1 MDADGTSNEADISGE
16 TSGTYTPVAAD
27 VGKKIKV
34 QVSFTDNGSN
44 AEGPLTSAAYPSN
57 APVAAAAGA
66 CPAVN
71 DWCTTLTVGL
81 EDQTHQQLYGFFDT
95 FGALVDTTID
105 DGDGTTWTVSQM
117 NIQDTSLEDLLN
129 INLDKFLPRGSV
141 FDLGGT
147 MFTTDTDSEQPGAGR
162 YAWLLPAGF
171 AWVDGQDV
179 TVSVKLP
186 ANAPATGVPVISG
199 KPQVGATLS
208 AGTTGIMDFD
218 GLTSVS
224 YTYQWIRVDVDGTS
238 NPVNVGTDDE
248 EYTLVPADEGKR
260 IKVQVTFTDDDSNA
274 EELTSD
280 AYLTLSHQSYPD
292 RGIMPARAAC
302 PAGNDWCATMTVVSQ
317 FVVGTAVKDFG
328 FSASPAYGALDDTSF
343 DYDGSTFT
351 VEAVGIRDPDNG
363 SGYHVRL
370 VLDVFVPRGTVFD
383 LNGYGFTT
391 DATSEQSSAGHYR
404 WDFPAGFRIAEGVEY
419 RVSLEVT
426 ENTPAE
432 GKPTISG
439 PAQVGRTL
447 TAATADITD
456 DEGLTTVSYE
466 YQWIAAGTDIGGATS
481 ATYTPTSSVQGDR
494 ITVRVTFDDD
504 ADNPETLTSEETAP
518 VVPDVASCG
527 GSAVWCSRL
536 TVEHGTP
543 DMDGEFEVGLATNI
557 GTPPESFGSLAGATF
572 THLGTSYTV
581 TQILASTDLVFATS
595 PNLPD
600 DGAGLSLHIQRLSG
614 TLELKLS
621 DRDSYNVSSNYP
633 TGTKLWIFHA
643 APGTGPANPPLL
655 RGYIPFNGDYR
666 QDTDEGTLL
675 TVSLFQVNSPP
686 VFPSTP
692 AMRSVAE
699 NTASAQDVGAVLTAT
714 DSDNDPLTYTLEGT
728 DAASFGIES
737 DSGQIFTIGGVNFD
751 HETKSTY
758 TVVVKADD
766 SNGGTDTIA
775 VTITVTDVNEPPAAP
790 AAPTVSAITGSTTSL
805 TVSWTAPANTG
816 PPIDDYD
823 LQYRQGNSGNFTN
836 GPQNVSGTPATI
848 DNLLEDTVY
857 QVQVRASND
866 EGTSGWSPSGSGRT
880 SGGDNTATE
889 VTILASSSSV
899 PYSTFHDA
907 TFTVMRTGLFTDALT
922 VTVNLTQDRPFLEAA
937 DLVRTV
943 RIEAGSSSQ
952 NLVVSGTQLQLPVTE
967 PVETGTLTATVAP
980 GTGYDIGSDASASV
994 DIVPFMT
1001 VRLEM
1006 ASYTVSEDV
1015 GSLSVKVIA
1024 RTGNGGAPPSSAF
1037 VLSISTESNTATV
1050 NQDYR
1055 LFSAETAFQPGTFS
1069 ADGTAWKAEKTVEV
1083 TILND
1088 TLDEPDESFSLQLQ
1102 RNPGLDNRILI
1113 VNSAGAAPANIQRST
1128 ITIEDDDLPA
1138 TPTVS
1143 FGASAYTAIEGVQS
1157 TAVTVQLIPADD
1169 REVTIQLTET
1179 PQGGASSAD
1188 YSGVPGSVTFAAG
1201 ETEQTFTVTATDD
1214 SVDDDGES
1222 VRLGFDTL
1230 PSGITLGSPSTAR
1243 VALVQDAG
1251 VTTWYVWFGESSYT
1265 VAEGG
1270 TTRITLHL
1278 NSPWKPEL
1286 NEALTVPL
1294 FDPQHEDGASADD
1307 YSGVPA
1313 SVTFQRGQTQTSF
1326 TVRATDDSED
1336 DDGESVVLHFR
1347 RLFPDDLEAGRYG
1360 ARVATLHLADNDGD
1374 TAVTVSFEAA
1384 NYTAA
1389 EGGATATVRLLLD
1402 TAPGRAVTIPL
1413 TPSHRGAT
1421 AGDYS
1426 GLPASV
1432 TFGASD
1438 TVQSFILTATD
1449 DSADDDRESVA
1460 IGFGSL
1466 PSKVSAGSP
1475 SEAVVQLT
1483 DNDHG
1488 HTSLQVRFDARAGT
1502 VRDGVEE
1509 GGGYRL
1515 GVSLNVTP
1523 GQTLTIPLTYSY
1535 LGGATAADF
1544 SNLPANVTFGTNA
1557 TSAGVTIRPVDD
1569 FEDDPGES
1577 LKVSFGSL
1585 PAGVSVGSWSGRST
1599 IIPVIDND
1607 ALPGLSVADA
1617 SAREWPNP
1625 LPCLIFVVT
1634 MDRMDVDHEVRVD
1647 YATRSGTAAAGQD
1660 FTPIAGTLV
1669 FRVSESRRR
1678 TASKSLC
1685 VKVLDDS
1692 HDEGI
1697 EQMTLV
1703 LSNPVRAS
1711 LVDGTATG
1719 SISNTDP
1726 MPRGFLGRFG
1736 RTAAVEI
1743 IAQVEERIR
1752 ARRAPGMSARLAG
1765 RELRSGMTDDVSRGF
1780 LRQLGSLARS
1790 KAPVEEGNNSMAG
1803 FPGGAV
1809 SLRTTGRTGVTPIG
1823 VDPHREAT
1831 GPNWIGYLKR
1841 GFGVGDLLTGSS
1853 FELNRETGRSGML
1866 SFWSRGAR
1874 SQFTGREDRVTL
1886 DGRTATTMAGADY
1899 RKGRL
1904 VAGLSL
1910 AHSRGQGDYK
1920 GVDVGAL
1927 ASSVTGLYPWLGYQ
1941 ATDRITVWGVTG
1953 FGKGSLRLT
1962 PGTGGALETGLSM
1975 AMAAAGMRGELVAP
1989 VMGGFGMAFKTDA
2002 LWVATSNAALDGP
2015 AGSLAA
2021 TRAVVTRLRAG
2032 LEASRGYD
2040 FRSGLSLQPSLEVGL
2055 RQDDGNAETGAGVD
2069 VAGGLIFSVPSRG
2082 IKADLRVRTLLMHQ
2096 DQDYR
2101 ERGVLVSF
2109 SYDPKPSTPLG
2120 MMVRLEPSW
2129 GGQARSAAEALWS
2142 RETMEGLGGRRQ
2154 EAGARFDTELA
2165 YGLPVGGRLVGT
2177 PLFGIR
2183 TSATS
2188 RYYQLGYKL
2197 AVLQRG
2203 AMNFELGVAAQRR
2216 ESLVRGTVDRGVT
2229 GRVTM
2234 TW

>member
-1 MDADGTSNEADISGE
+1 MSRTSTGEVGGLRSKVEQLYQLIGRHIPCPKLSISRRNALSVTPLPISDLSMAGYPHSGPDLREMDGDSIHLREHLQPVAARGLATMPFLVYIAWSVLASLLVLAAPAQAQTTIWTATLTPRATFSGTPVPLGCDNSSSGNRKCSNSNTLSDDFTDDGTSYAVTKFFTRNGGLTFKLNTGATAATQGLTLVIDSEEFVLKEANQINGAKTQWKWNSTTLGWTAGTDVAVSLVVTDAPATGQPTISGGGQVGKTLTVATDYIE
-16 TSGTYTPVAAD
+16 DPDGLPTTPTFTYQWVWVDGSTDTDIPGAASETYTLTASD
-27 VGKKIKV
+27 LGKQIKV
-34 QVSFTDNGSN
+34 KVSFTDLRGH
-44 AEGPLTSAAYPSN
+44 AEGPLTSDAYPRN
-57 APVAAAAGA
+57 GTVTVVVLPGP
-66 CPAVN
+66 CPAV
-71 DWCTTLTVGL
+71 
-81 EDQTHQQLYGFFDT
+81 
-95 FGALVDTTID
+95 
-105 DGDGTTWTVSQM
+105 
-117 NIQDTSLEDLLN
+117 
-129 INLDKFLPRGSV
+129 
-141 FDLGGT
+141 
-147 MFTTDTDSEQPGAGR
+147 
-162 YAWLLPAGF
+162 
-171 AWVDGQDV
+171 
-179 TVSVKLP
+179 
-186 ANAPATGVPVISG
+186 
-199 KPQVGATLS
+199 
-208 AGTTGIMDFD
+208 
-218 GLTSVS
+218 
-224 YTYQWIRVDVDGTS
+224 
-238 NPVNVGTDDE
+238 
-248 EYTLVPADEGKR
+248 
-260 IKVQVTFTDDDSNA
+260 
-274 EELTSD
+274 
-280 AYLTLSHQSYPD
+280 
-292 RGIMPARAAC
+292 
-302 PAGNDWCATMTVVSQ
+302 NDWCATMTVADD
-317 FVVGTAVKDFG
+317 GTGFG
-328 FSASPAYGALDDTSF
+328 YEFDKSGSLDDNMIEYGGKEIEVFKLYVVIQSTRERFFFESF
-343 DYDGSTFT
+343 P
-351 VEAVGIRDPDNG
+351 R
-363 SGYHVRL
+363 
-370 VLDVFVPRGTVFD
+370 VPLGTVITVGD
-383 LNGYGFTT
+383 LTLTT
-391 DATSEQSSAGHYR
+391 DAESNDGSLANK
-404 WDFPAGFRIAEGVEY
+404 WDYNPGELPPDLLWLEGQEVRI
-419 RVSLEVT
+419 SLVLGSF
-426 ENTPAE
+426 PAE
-432 GKPTISG
+432 GAVTISG
-439 PAQVGRTL
+439 
-447 TAATADITD
+447 TARKGLMLTADISDISDPDGLTNPSYTYQWVQVDGTTETDIPGATGASYTPVADDVGKQVKIRVSFTD
-456 DEGLTTVSYE
+456 DR
-466 YQWIAAGTDIGGATS
+466 AH
-481 ATYTPTSSVQGDR
+481 
-494 ITVRVTFDDD
+494 
-504 ADNPETLTSEETAP
+504 PEAVTSEAYPSSGSIGDSTIRSLNETFTYLTVQEAENIGDP
-518 VVPDVASCG
+518 VRASGVEGSVNYRLEGEDAGKFTISSSSGQLRTRVGERYDYEEKPSYVVTVNVVNQQG
-527 GSAVWCSRL
+527 GSVSIL
-536 TVEHGTP
+536 VIINIV
-543 DMDGEFEVGLATNI
+543 DLAERPTQ
-557 GTPPESFGSLAGATF
+557 
-572 THLGTSYTV
+572 LG
-581 TQILASTDLVFATS
+581 
-595 PNLPD
+595 
-600 DGAGLSLHIQRLSG
+600 
-614 TLELKLS
+614 
-621 DRDSYNVSSNYP
+621 
-633 TGTKLWIFHA
+633 
-643 APGTGPANPPLL
+643 
-655 RGYIPFNGDYR
+655 
-666 QDTDEGTLL
+666 
-675 TVSLFQVNSPP
+675 
-686 VFPSTP
+686 
-692 AMRSVAE
+692 
-699 NTASAQDVGAVLTAT
+699 
-714 DSDNDPLTYTLEGT
+714 
-728 DAASFGIES
+728 
-737 DSGQIFTIGGVNFD
+737 
-751 HETKSTY
+751 
-758 TVVVKADD
+758 
-766 SNGGTDTIA
+766 
-775 VTITVTDVNEPPAAP
+775 
-790 AAPTVSAITGSTTSL
+790 APTVSATAGSITSL
-805 TVSWTAPANTG
+805 DVSWTAPPNVG
-816 PPIDDYD
+816 RPPITHYN
-823 LQYRQGNSGNFTN
+823 LRYREDSVETWTD
-836 GPQNVSGTPATI
+836 GPQNVTGTAAQITS
-848 DNLLEDTVY
+848 LTADTPY
-857 QVQVRASND
+857 QVGVQAVNH
-866 EGTSGWSPSGSGRT
+866 EGSVWSGYGVGRT
-880 SGGDNTATE
+880 
-889 VTILASSSSV
+889 
-899 PYSTFHDA
+899 DA
-907 TFTVMRTGLFTDALT
+907 
-922 VTVNLTQDRPFLEAA
+922 
-937 DLVRTV
+937 
-943 RIEAGSSSQ
+943 
-952 NLVVSGTQLQLPVTE
+952 
-967 PVETGTLTATVAP
+967 
-980 GTGYDIGSDASASV
+980 
-994 DIVPFMT
+994 
-1001 VRLEM
+1001 
-1006 ASYTVSEDV
+1006 
-1015 GSLSVKVIA
+1015 
-1024 RTGNGGAPPSSAF
+1024 
-1037 VLSISTESNTATV
+1037 
-1050 NQDYR
+1050 
-1055 LFSAETAFQPGTFS
+1055 
-1069 ADGTAWKAEKTVEV
+1069 
-1083 TILND
+1083 
-1088 TLDEPDESFSLQLQ
+1088 
-1102 RNPGLDNRILI
+1102 
-1113 VNSAGAAPANIQRST
+1113 
-1128 ITIEDDDLPA
+1128 
-1138 TPTVS
+1138 PTVS

-1157 TAVTVQLIPADD
+1157 AAVTVQLDPPASSA
-1169 REVTIQLTET
+1169 VTIPVTT
-1179 PQGGASSAD
+1179 DPQGGATSAD
-1188 YSGVPGSVTFAAG
+1188 YDGVPGSVTFAAG

-1222 VRLGFDTL
+1222 VQLGFGAL
-1230 PSGITLGSPSTAR
+1230 PSGVLLGSPSTAR

-1270 TTRITLHL
+1270 TARVTLHL
-1278 NSPWKPEL
+1278 NAPWKPEL

-1294 FDPQHEDGASADD
+1294 FDPQHEGGASADD
-1307 YSGVPA
+1307 YSGVPT

-1402 TAPGRAVTIPL
+1402 TAPDRTVTIPL

-1421 AGDYS
+1421 AGDYT

-1438 TVQSFILTATD
+1438 TVQSFTLTATD

-1488 HTSLQVRFDARAGT
+1488 HTSLQVRFDARAGA

-1509 GGGYRL
+1509 GGAYRL
-1515 GVSLNVTP
+1515 GVRLNVTP
-1523 GQTLTIPLTYSY
+1523 GQTLTIPLTYAY

-1569 FEDDPGES
+1569 FEEDPGES

-1585 PAGVSVGSWSGRST
+1585 PAGVSVSSWSGRST
-1599 IIPVIDND
+1599 IIPVINND
-1607 ALPGLSVADA
+1607 TTPGLSVSDA
-1617 SAREWPNP
+1617 SAREWPNTKV
-1625 LPCLIFVVT
+1625 CLVFVVT
-1634 MDRMDVDHEVRVD
+1634 MDLMDVDHDVSVD

-1660 FTPIAGTLV
+1660 FKPISGTLV
-1669 FRVSESRRR
+1669 FRPAESKRR
-1678 TASKSLC
+1678 TASKRLC
-1685 VKVLDDS
+1685 VEVIDDDY
-1692 HDEGI
+1692 DEGV

-1703 LSNPVRAS
+1703 LSNPVRAY
-1711 LVDGTATG
+1711 LIDGTGTG
-1719 SISNTDP
+1719 SISNSDP

-1736 RTAAVEI
+1736 RTAAVEV

-1752 ARRAPGMSARLAG
+1752 ARRTPGMSARLAG

-1780 LRQLGSLARS
+1780 LRQLGSLVRS
-1790 KAPVEEGNNSMAG
+1790 KAPVEEVNNSMAG

-1853 FELNRETGRSGML
+1853 FELNRETGHGGVL

-1886 DGRTATTMAGADY
+1886 DGRTATTMAGADF

-2002 LWVATSNAALDGP
+2002 LWVATSNAALEGP

-2069 VAGGLIFSVPSRG
+2069 VAGGLIFSIPSRG

-2120 MMVRLEPSW
+2120 MTVRLAPSW

-2142 RETMEGLGGRRQ
+2142 RETMEGLGGRRPA
-2154 EAGARFDTELA
+2154 AGARFDTELA

-2197 AVLQRG
+2197 AVLQRST
-2203 AMNFELGVAAQRR
+2203 MNFELGVAAQHR

>member
-1 MDADGTSNEADISGE
+1 MSRTSTGEVGGLRSKVEQLYQLIGRHIPCPELSISRRNALSVTPLPISDLSMAGYPHSGPDLREMDGDSIHLREHLQPVAARGLATMPFLVYIAWSVLASLLVLAAPAQAQTTIWSATLTPRATFSGTPVPLGCDNSSSGNRKCSNSNTLSDDFTDDGTSYAVTKFFTRNGVLTFKLNTGATAATQGLTLVIDSEEFVLKEANQINGAKTQWKWNSTTLGWTAGTDVAVSLVVTDAPATGQPTISGGGQVGKTLTVATDYIE
-16 TSGTYTPVAAD
+16 DPDGLPTTPTFTYQWVWVDGSTDTDIPGAASETYTLTASD
-27 VGKKIKV
+27 LGKQIKV
-34 QVSFTDNGSN
+34 KVSFTDLRGH
-44 AEGPLTSAAYPSN
+44 AEGPLTSDAYPRN
-57 APVAAAAGA
+57 GTVTEVVLPGP
-66 CPAVN
+66 CPAV
-71 DWCTTLTVGL
+71 
-81 EDQTHQQLYGFFDT
+81 
-95 FGALVDTTID
+95 
-105 DGDGTTWTVSQM
+105 
-117 NIQDTSLEDLLN
+117 
-129 INLDKFLPRGSV
+129 
-141 FDLGGT
+141 
-147 MFTTDTDSEQPGAGR
+147 
-162 YAWLLPAGF
+162 
-171 AWVDGQDV
+171 
-179 TVSVKLP
+179 
-186 ANAPATGVPVISG
+186 
-199 KPQVGATLS
+199 
-208 AGTTGIMDFD
+208 
-218 GLTSVS
+218 
-224 YTYQWIRVDVDGTS
+224 
-238 NPVNVGTDDE
+238 
-248 EYTLVPADEGKR
+248 
-260 IKVQVTFTDDDSNA
+260 
-274 EELTSD
+274 
-280 AYLTLSHQSYPD
+280 
-292 RGIMPARAAC
+292 
-302 PAGNDWCATMTVVSQ
+302 NDWCATMTV
-317 FVVGTAVKDFG
+317 A
-328 FSASPAYGALDDTSF
+328 
-343 DYDGSTFT
+343 
-351 VEAVGIRDPDNG
+351 
-363 SGYHVRL
+363 
-370 VLDVFVPRGTVFD
+370 
-383 LNGYGFTT
+383 
-391 DATSEQSSAGHYR
+391 
-404 WDFPAGFRIAEGVEY
+404 
-419 RVSLEVT
+419 
-426 ENTPAE
+426 
-432 GKPTISG
+432 
-439 PAQVGRTL
+439 
-447 TAATADITD
+447 
-456 DEGLTTVSYE
+456 
-466 YQWIAAGTDIGGATS
+466 
-481 ATYTPTSSVQGDR
+481 
-494 ITVRVTFDDD
+494 
-504 ADNPETLTSEETAP
+504 
-518 VVPDVASCG
+518 
-527 GSAVWCSRL
+527 
-536 TVEHGTP
+536 
-543 DMDGEFEVGLATNI
+543 
-557 GTPPESFGSLAGATF
+557 
-572 THLGTSYTV
+572 
-581 TQILASTDLVFATS
+581 
-595 PNLPD
+595 D
-600 DGAGLSLHIQRLSG
+600 DGAGFGYEFDKSGSLDDNMIEYGGKEIEVVKLNVVIQSTRERFFFESFPRVPLG
-614 TLELKLS
+614 TVITVGDLTLTTDAESNDGSNANKWDYNPGELPPDL
-621 DRDSYNVSSNYP
+621 
-633 TGTKLWIFHA
+633 LW
-643 APGTGPANPPLL
+643 
-655 RGYIPFNGDYR
+655 
-666 QDTDEGTLL
+666 
-675 TVSLFQVNSPP
+675 
-686 VFPSTP
+686 
-692 AMRSVAE
+692 
-699 NTASAQDVGAVLTAT
+699 
-714 DSDNDPLTYTLEGT
+714 LEGQEVRISLVLG
-728 DAASFGIES
+728 SFPAEG
-737 DSGQIFTIGGVNFD
+737 
-751 HETKSTY
+751 
-758 TVVVKADD
+758 
-766 SNGGTDTIA
+766 A
-775 VTITVTDVNEPPAAP
+775 VTISGTARKGLMLTADISDISDPDGLTNPSYTYQWVQVDGTTETDITGATGASYTPVADDVGKQVKIRVSFTDDRAHPEAVTSEAYPSSGSIGDSTIRSLVETFTYLTVQQAENIGDPVRASGVEGSVNYRLEGEDAGKFTISSSSGQLRTRVGERYDYEEKPSYVVTVNVVNQQGGSVSILVIINIVDLAERPTQLG
-790 AAPTVSAITGSTTSL
+790 APTVSATAGSITSL
-805 TVSWTAPANTG
+805 DVSWTAPPNVG
-816 PPIDDYD
+816 RPPITHYN
-823 LQYRQGNSGNFTN
+823 LRYREDSVETWTD
-836 GPQNVSGTPATI
+836 GPQNVTGTAAQITS
-848 DNLLEDTVY
+848 LTADTPY
-857 QVQVRASND
+857 QVGVQAVNH
-866 EGTSGWSPSGSGRT
+866 EGSVWSGYGVGRT
-880 SGGDNTATE
+880 
-889 VTILASSSSV
+889 
-899 PYSTFHDA
+899 DA
-907 TFTVMRTGLFTDALT
+907 
-922 VTVNLTQDRPFLEAA
+922 
-937 DLVRTV
+937 
-943 RIEAGSSSQ
+943 
-952 NLVVSGTQLQLPVTE
+952 
-967 PVETGTLTATVAP
+967 
-980 GTGYDIGSDASASV
+980 
-994 DIVPFMT
+994 
-1001 VRLEM
+1001 
-1006 ASYTVSEDV
+1006 
-1015 GSLSVKVIA
+1015 
-1024 RTGNGGAPPSSAF
+1024 
-1037 VLSISTESNTATV
+1037 
-1050 NQDYR
+1050 
-1055 LFSAETAFQPGTFS
+1055 
-1069 ADGTAWKAEKTVEV
+1069 
-1083 TILND
+1083 
-1088 TLDEPDESFSLQLQ
+1088 
-1102 RNPGLDNRILI
+1102 
-1113 VNSAGAAPANIQRST
+1113 
-1128 ITIEDDDLPA
+1128 
-1138 TPTVS
+1138 PTVS

-1157 TAVTVQLIPADD
+1157 AAVTVQLDPPASSA
-1169 REVTIQLTET
+1169 VTIPVTT
-1179 PQGGASSAD
+1179 DPQGGATTAD
-1188 YSGVPGSVTFAAG
+1188 YDGVPGTVTFAAG

-1222 VRLGFDTL
+1222 VQLGFGAL
-1230 PSGITLGSPSTAR
+1230 PSGVLLGSPSTAR

-1270 TTRITLHL
+1270 TARVTLHL
-1278 NSPWKPEL
+1278 NAPWKPEL

-1294 FDPQHEDGASADD
+1294 FDPQHEGGASADD
-1307 YSGVPA
+1307 YSGVPT

-1402 TAPGRAVTIPL
+1402 TAPGRTVTIPL

-1421 AGDYS
+1421 AGDYT

-1438 TVQSFILTATD
+1438 TVQSFTLTATD
-1449 DSADDDRESVA
+1449 DSDNDDRESVA

-1488 HTSLQVRFDARAGT
+1488 HTSLQVRFDARAGA

-1509 GGGYRL
+1509 GGAYRL
-1515 GVSLNVTP
+1515 GVRLNVTP
-1523 GQTLTIPLTYSY
+1523 GQELTIPLTYAY

-1569 FEDDPGES
+1569 FEEDPGES

-1585 PAGVSVGSWSGRST
+1585 PAGVSVSSWSGRST
-1599 IIPVIDND
+1599 IIPVINND
-1607 ALPGLSVADA
+1607 TTPGLSVSDA
-1617 SAREWPNP
+1617 SAREWPNTKV
-1625 LPCLIFVVT
+1625 CLVFVVT
-1634 MDRMDVDHEVRVD
+1634 MDLMDVDHDVSVD

-1660 FTPIAGTLV
+1660 FKPISGTLV
-1669 FRVSESRRR
+1669 FRPSESKRR

-1685 VKVLDDS
+1685 VEVIDDS
-1692 HDEGI
+1692 HDEGV

-1703 LSNPVRAS
+1703 LSNPVRAY
-1711 LVDGTATG
+1711 LIDGTGTG
-1719 SISNTDP
+1719 SISNSDP

-1736 RTAAVEI
+1736 RTAAVEV

-1752 ARRAPGMSARLAG
+1752 ARRTPGMSARLAG
-1765 RELRSGMTDDVSRGF
+1765 RELRPGMTDDVSRGF

-1886 DGRTATTMAGADY
+1886 DGRTATTMAGADF

-2002 LWVATSNAALDGP
+2002 LWVATSNAALEGP

-2120 MMVRLEPSW
+2120 MTVRLAPSW

-2165 YGLPVGGRLVGT
+2165 YGLPVGGRLVGI
-2177 PLFGIR
+2177 PLIGIR
-2183 TSATS
+2183 TSTTS

-2197 AVLQRG
+2197 AVLQRST
-2203 AMNFELGVAAQRR
+2203 MNFELGVAAQRR

>member
-1 MDADGTSNEADISGE
+1 MAGYPHSGPDLREMDGDSIHLREHLQ
-16 TSGTYTPVAAD
+16 PVAARGLATMPFLVYIAWSVLASLLVLAAPAQAQTTIWTATLTPRATFSGTPVPLGCD
-27 VGKKIKV
+27 NTSTGNRKCSNSNTLSDDFTDGGTTYAVTKFFTRNGVLTFRLNTGATAATQGLTLVIDGEEFVLKEADQINGAKTQWKWNSTTLGWTAGTDVAVSLVVTDAPATGQPTISGGGQVGKTLTAATDYIEDPDGLPTTPTFTYQWVRVDGSTDTDIPGATSETYTLTASDLGKQIKV
-34 QVSFTDNGSN
+34 KVSFTDLRGH
-44 AEGPLTSAAYPSN
+44 AEGPLTSDAYPRN
-57 APVAAAAGA
+57 GTVTVVVFPGP
-66 CPAVN
+66 CPAV
-71 DWCTTLTVGL
+71 
-81 EDQTHQQLYGFFDT
+81 
-95 FGALVDTTID
+95 
-105 DGDGTTWTVSQM
+105 
-117 NIQDTSLEDLLN
+117 
-129 INLDKFLPRGSV
+129 
-141 FDLGGT
+141 
-147 MFTTDTDSEQPGAGR
+147 
-162 YAWLLPAGF
+162 
-171 AWVDGQDV
+171 
-179 TVSVKLP
+179 
-186 ANAPATGVPVISG
+186 
-199 KPQVGATLS
+199 
-208 AGTTGIMDFD
+208 
-218 GLTSVS
+218 
-224 YTYQWIRVDVDGTS
+224 
-238 NPVNVGTDDE
+238 
-248 EYTLVPADEGKR
+248 
-260 IKVQVTFTDDDSNA
+260 
-274 EELTSD
+274 
-280 AYLTLSHQSYPD
+280 
-292 RGIMPARAAC
+292 
-302 PAGNDWCATMTVVSQ
+302 NDWCATMTVAEN
-317 FVVGTAVKDFG
+317 GPGFG
-328 FSASPAYGALDDTSF
+328 YEFDKAGSLDDNMIEYGGKEIEVFKVYSLSHF
-343 DYDGSTFT
+343 
-351 VEAVGIRDPDNG
+351 
-363 SGYHVRL
+363 SGDEFFFESIPR
-370 VLDVFVPRGTVFD
+370 VPRGTVITVGD
-383 LNGYGFTT
+383 LTFTT
-391 DATSEQSSAGHYR
+391 DAESDNGSFGNE
-404 WDFPAGFRIAEGVEY
+404 WDWTPGELPPELLWSDGQEVRI
-419 RVSLEVT
+419 SLVLGSF
-426 ENTPAE
+426 PAE
-432 GKPTISG
+432 GAVTISG
-439 PAQVGRTL
+439 
-447 TAATADITD
+447 TARKGLMLTADISDISDPDGLTNPSYTYQWVQVDGTTETDIPGATGASYTPVADDVGKQVKIRVGFTD
-456 DEGLTTVSYE
+456 DR
-466 YQWIAAGTDIGGATS
+466 AH
-481 ATYTPTSSVQGDR
+481 
-494 ITVRVTFDDD
+494 
-504 ADNPETLTSEETAP
+504 PEAVTSEAYPSSGSIGDSTIRSLVETFTY
-518 VVPDVASCG
+518 
-527 GSAVWCSRL
+527 L
-536 TVEHGTP
+536 TVQHAE
-543 DMDGEFEVGLATNI
+543 NI
-557 GTPPESFGSLAGATF
+557 GDPVRASGVAGP
-572 THLGTSYTV
+572 V
-581 TQILASTDLVFATS
+581 T
-595 PNLPD
+595 
-600 DGAGLSLHIQRLSG
+600 
-614 TLELKLS
+614 
-621 DRDSYNVSSNYP
+621 
-633 TGTKLWIFHA
+633 
-643 APGTGPANPPLL
+643 
-655 RGYIPFNGDYR
+655 YR
-666 QDTDEGTLL
+666 
-675 TVSLFQVNSPP
+675 
-686 VFPSTP
+686 
-692 AMRSVAE
+692 
-699 NTASAQDVGAVLTAT
+699 
-714 DSDNDPLTYTLEGT
+714 LEGE
-728 DAASFGIES
+728 DAGKFMISS
-737 DSGQIFTIGGVNFD
+737 SSGQL
-751 HETKSTY
+751 STRVGERY
-758 TVVVKADD
+758 DYEEKP
-766 SNGGTDTIA
+766 SYA
-775 VTITVTDVNEPPAAP
+775 VTVNAVNQQGQSVSILVIINIVDLAERPAQLG
-790 AAPTVSAITGSTTSL
+790 APTVSATAGSITSL
-805 TVSWTAPANTG
+805 DVSWTAPPNVG
-816 PPIDDYD
+816 RPPITHYN
-823 LQYRQGNSGNFTN
+823 LRYREDSVETWTD
-836 GPQNVSGTPATI
+836 GPQNVTGTAAQIT
-848 DNLLEDTVY
+848 DLTADTPY
-857 QVQVRASND
+857 QVGVQAVNH
-866 EGTSGWSPSGSGRT
+866 EGSVWSGYGVGRT
-880 SGGDNTATE
+880 
-889 VTILASSSSV
+889 
-899 PYSTFHDA
+899 DA
-907 TFTVMRTGLFTDALT
+907 
-922 VTVNLTQDRPFLEAA
+922 
-937 DLVRTV
+937 
-943 RIEAGSSSQ
+943 
-952 NLVVSGTQLQLPVTE
+952 
-967 PVETGTLTATVAP
+967 
-980 GTGYDIGSDASASV
+980 
-994 DIVPFMT
+994 
-1001 VRLEM
+1001 
-1006 ASYTVSEDV
+1006 
-1015 GSLSVKVIA
+1015 
-1024 RTGNGGAPPSSAF
+1024 
-1037 VLSISTESNTATV
+1037 
-1050 NQDYR
+1050 
-1055 LFSAETAFQPGTFS
+1055 
-1069 ADGTAWKAEKTVEV
+1069 
-1083 TILND
+1083 
-1088 TLDEPDESFSLQLQ
+1088 
-1102 RNPGLDNRILI
+1102 
-1113 VNSAGAAPANIQRST
+1113 
-1128 ITIEDDDLPA
+1128 
-1138 TPTVS
+1138 PTVS

-1157 TAVTVQLIPADD
+1157 AAVTVQLDPPASSA
-1169 REVTIQLTET
+1169 VTIPVTT
-1179 PQGGASSAD
+1179 DPQGGATSAD
-1188 YSGVPGSVTFAAG
+1188 YDGVPGTVTFAAG

-1222 VRLGFDTL
+1222 VQLGFGAL
-1230 PSGITLGSPSTAR
+1230 PSGVLLGSPSTAR

-1270 TTRITLHL
+1270 TARVTLHL
-1278 NSPWKPEL
+1278 NAPWKPEL

-1294 FDPQHEDGASADD
+1294 FDPQHEGGASADD
-1307 YSGVPA
+1307 YSGVPT

-1402 TAPGRAVTIPL
+1402 TAPGRSVTIPL

-1421 AGDYS
+1421 AGDYT

-1438 TVQSFILTATD
+1438 TVQSFTLTATD

-1488 HTSLQVRFDARAGT
+1488 HTSLQVRFDARAGA

-1509 GGGYRL
+1509 GGAYRL
-1515 GVSLNVTP
+1515 GVRLNVTP
-1523 GQTLTIPLTYSY
+1523 GQELTIPLTYAY

-1557 TSAGVTIRPVDD
+1557 TSSGVTIRPVDD
-1569 FEDDPGES
+1569 FEEDPGES

-1585 PAGVSVGSWSGRST
+1585 PAGVSVGASGRST
-1599 IIPVIDND
+1599 IIPVINND
-1607 ALPGLSVADA
+1607 TTPGLSVSDA
-1617 SAREWPNP
+1617 SAREWPNTKV
-1625 LPCLIFVVT
+1625 CLVFVVT
-1634 MDRMDVDHEVRVD
+1634 MDLMDVDHDLSVD
-1647 YATRSGTAAAGQD
+1647 YATRSGTAVAGQD
-1660 FTPIAGTLV
+1660 FKPISGTLV
-1669 FRVSESRRR
+1669 FRPAESKRR

-1685 VKVLDDS
+1685 VEVIDDS
-1692 HDEGI
+1692 HDEGV

-1703 LSNPVRAS
+1703 LSNPVRAY
-1711 LVDGTATG
+1711 LADGTGTG

-1726 MPRGFLGRFG
+1726 MPQGFLGRFG

-1752 ARRAPGMSARLAG
+1752 ARRTPGMSARLAG
-1765 RELRSGMTDDVSRGF
+1765 RELRPGMTDDVSRGF
-1780 LRQLGSLARS
+1780 LRQLGSLVRS

-1886 DGRTATTMAGADY
+1886 DGRTATTMAGADF

-1920 GVDVGAL
+1920 GVGVGAL

-2002 LWVATSNAALDGP
+2002 LWVATSNAALEGP

-2120 MMVRLEPSW
+2120 MTVRLAPSW

-2165 YGLPVGGRLVGT
+2165 YGLPVGGRLVGI
-2177 PLFGIR
+2177 PLIGIR
-2183 TSATS
+2183 TSTTS

-2203 AMNFELGVAAQRR
+2203 AMNFELGVAAQHR

-2229 GRVTM
+2229 GRITM

>member
-1 MDADGTSNEADISGE
+1 MSRTSTGEVGGLRSKVEQLYQLIGRHIPCPKLSISRRNALSVTPLPISDLSMAGYPHSGPDLREMDGDSIHLREHLQPVAARGLATMPFLVYIAWSVLASLLVLAAPAQAQTTIWTATLTPRATFSGTPVPLGCDNSSSGNRKCSNSNTLSDDFTDDGTSYAVTKFFTRNGVLTFKLNTGATAATQGLTLVIDSEEFVLKEANQINGAKTQWKWNSTTLGWTAGTDVAVSLVVTDAPATGQPTISGGGQVGKTLTVATDYIE
-16 TSGTYTPVAAD
+16 DPDGLPTTPTFTYQWVWVDGSTDTDIPGAASETYTLTASD
-27 VGKKIKV
+27 LGKQIKV
-34 QVSFTDNGSN
+34 KVSFTDLRGH
-44 AEGPLTSAAYPSN
+44 AEGPLTSDAYPRN
-57 APVAAAAGA
+57 GTVTVVVLPGP
-66 CPAVN
+66 CPAV
-71 DWCTTLTVGL
+71 
-81 EDQTHQQLYGFFDT
+81 
-95 FGALVDTTID
+95 
-105 DGDGTTWTVSQM
+105 
-117 NIQDTSLEDLLN
+117 
-129 INLDKFLPRGSV
+129 
-141 FDLGGT
+141 
-147 MFTTDTDSEQPGAGR
+147 
-162 YAWLLPAGF
+162 
-171 AWVDGQDV
+171 
-179 TVSVKLP
+179 
-186 ANAPATGVPVISG
+186 
-199 KPQVGATLS
+199 
-208 AGTTGIMDFD
+208 
-218 GLTSVS
+218 
-224 YTYQWIRVDVDGTS
+224 
-238 NPVNVGTDDE
+238 
-248 EYTLVPADEGKR
+248 
-260 IKVQVTFTDDDSNA
+260 
-274 EELTSD
+274 
-280 AYLTLSHQSYPD
+280 
-292 RGIMPARAAC
+292 
-302 PAGNDWCATMTVVSQ
+302 NDWCATMTVADD
-317 FVVGTAVKDFG
+317 GTGFG
-328 FSASPAYGALDDTSF
+328 YEFDKSGSLDDNMIEYGGKEIEVFKLYVVIQSTRERFFFESF
-343 DYDGSTFT
+343 P
-351 VEAVGIRDPDNG
+351 R
-363 SGYHVRL
+363 
-370 VLDVFVPRGTVFD
+370 VPLGTVITVGD
-383 LNGYGFTT
+383 LTLTT
-391 DATSEQSSAGHYR
+391 DAESNDGSLANK
-404 WDFPAGFRIAEGVEY
+404 WDYNPGELPPDLLWLEGQEVRI
-419 RVSLEVT
+419 SLVLGSF
-426 ENTPAE
+426 PAE
-432 GKPTISG
+432 GAVTISG
-439 PAQVGRTL
+439 
-447 TAATADITD
+447 TARKGLMLTADISDISDPDGLTNPSYTYQWVQVDGTTETDITGATGASYTPVADDVGKQVKIRVSFTD
-456 DEGLTTVSYE
+456 DR
-466 YQWIAAGTDIGGATS
+466 AH
-481 ATYTPTSSVQGDR
+481 
-494 ITVRVTFDDD
+494 
-504 ADNPETLTSEETAP
+504 PEAVTSEAYPSSGSIGDSTIRSLVETFTYLTVQQAENIGDP
-518 VVPDVASCG
+518 VRASGVEGSVNYRLEGEDAGKFTISSSSGQLRTRVGERYDYEEKPSYVVTVNVVNQQG
-527 GSAVWCSRL
+527 GSVSIL
-536 TVEHGTP
+536 VIINIV
-543 DMDGEFEVGLATNI
+543 DLAERPTQ
-557 GTPPESFGSLAGATF
+557 
-572 THLGTSYTV
+572 LG
-581 TQILASTDLVFATS
+581 
-595 PNLPD
+595 
-600 DGAGLSLHIQRLSG
+600 
-614 TLELKLS
+614 
-621 DRDSYNVSSNYP
+621 
-633 TGTKLWIFHA
+633 
-643 APGTGPANPPLL
+643 
-655 RGYIPFNGDYR
+655 
-666 QDTDEGTLL
+666 
-675 TVSLFQVNSPP
+675 
-686 VFPSTP
+686 
-692 AMRSVAE
+692 
-699 NTASAQDVGAVLTAT
+699 
-714 DSDNDPLTYTLEGT
+714 
-728 DAASFGIES
+728 
-737 DSGQIFTIGGVNFD
+737 
-751 HETKSTY
+751 
-758 TVVVKADD
+758 
-766 SNGGTDTIA
+766 
-775 VTITVTDVNEPPAAP
+775 
-790 AAPTVSAITGSTTSL
+790 APTVSATAGSITSL
-805 TVSWTAPANTG
+805 DVSWTAPPNVG
-816 PPIDDYD
+816 RPPITHYN
-823 LQYRQGNSGNFTN
+823 LRYREDSVETWTD
-836 GPQNVSGTPATI
+836 GPQNVTGTAAQITS
-848 DNLLEDTVY
+848 LTADTPY
-857 QVQVRASND
+857 QVGVQAVNH
-866 EGTSGWSPSGSGRT
+866 EGSVWSGYGVGRT
-880 SGGDNTATE
+880 
-889 VTILASSSSV
+889 
-899 PYSTFHDA
+899 DA
-907 TFTVMRTGLFTDALT
+907 
-922 VTVNLTQDRPFLEAA
+922 
-937 DLVRTV
+937 
-943 RIEAGSSSQ
+943 
-952 NLVVSGTQLQLPVTE
+952 
-967 PVETGTLTATVAP
+967 
-980 GTGYDIGSDASASV
+980 
-994 DIVPFMT
+994 
-1001 VRLEM
+1001 
-1006 ASYTVSEDV
+1006 
-1015 GSLSVKVIA
+1015 
-1024 RTGNGGAPPSSAF
+1024 
-1037 VLSISTESNTATV
+1037 
-1050 NQDYR
+1050 
-1055 LFSAETAFQPGTFS
+1055 
-1069 ADGTAWKAEKTVEV
+1069 
-1083 TILND
+1083 
-1088 TLDEPDESFSLQLQ
+1088 
-1102 RNPGLDNRILI
+1102 
-1113 VNSAGAAPANIQRST
+1113 
-1128 ITIEDDDLPA
+1128 
-1138 TPTVS
+1138 PTVS

-1157 TAVTVQLIPADD
+1157 AAVTVQLDPPASSA
-1169 REVTIQLTET
+1169 VTIPVTT
-1179 PQGGASSAD
+1179 DPQGGATTAD
-1188 YSGVPGSVTFAAG
+1188 YDGVPGTVTFAAG

-1222 VRLGFDTL
+1222 VQLGFGAL
-1230 PSGITLGSPSTAR
+1230 PSGVLLGSPSTAR

-1270 TTRITLHL
+1270 TARVTLHL
-1278 NSPWKPEL
+1278 NAPWKPEL

-1294 FDPQHEDGASADD
+1294 FDPQHEGGASADD
-1307 YSGVPA
+1307 YSGVPT

-1402 TAPGRAVTIPL
+1402 TAPGRSVTIPL

-1421 AGDYS
+1421 AGDYT

-1438 TVQSFILTATD
+1438 TVQSFTLTATD
-1449 DSADDDRESVA
+1449 DSDNDDRESVA

-1488 HTSLQVRFDARAGT
+1488 HTSLQVRFDARAGA

-1509 GGGYRL
+1509 GGAYRL
-1515 GVSLNVTP
+1515 GVRLNVTP
-1523 GQTLTIPLTYSY
+1523 GQELTIPLTYAY

-1569 FEDDPGES
+1569 FEEDPGES

-1585 PAGVSVGSWSGRST
+1585 PAGVSVSSWSGRST
-1599 IIPVIDND
+1599 IIPVINND
-1607 ALPGLSVADA
+1607 TTPGLSVSDA
-1617 SAREWPNP
+1617 SAREWPNTKV
-1625 LPCLIFVVT
+1625 CLVFVVT
-1634 MDRMDVDHEVRVD
+1634 MDLMDVDHDVSVD

-1660 FTPIAGTLV
+1660 FKPISGTLV
-1669 FRVSESRRR
+1669 FRPAESKRR

-1685 VKVLDDS
+1685 VEVIDDS
-1692 HDEGI
+1692 HDEGV

-1703 LSNPVRAS
+1703 LSNPVRAY
-1711 LVDGTATG
+1711 LIDGTGTG
-1719 SISNTDP
+1719 SISNSDP

-1736 RTAAVEI
+1736 RTAAVEV

-1752 ARRAPGMSARLAG
+1752 ARRTPGMSARLAG
-1765 RELRSGMTDDVSRGF
+1765 RELRPGMTDDVSRGF

-2002 LWVATSNAALDGP
+2002 LWVATSNAALEGP

-2120 MMVRLEPSW
+2120 MTVRLAPSW

-2177 PLFGIR
+2177 PLIGIR
-2183 TSATS
+2183 TSTTS

-2216 ESLVRGTVDRGVT
+2216 KASSVEQ
-2229 GRVTM
+2229 
-2234 TW
+2234 WIEE